1 MLTVLRRRFD
11 MAPNR
16 KRDPRSDEALV
27 GICNEGDARS
37 AADAFEAL
45 YLRHKDFVLRV
56 ALRFAPEVDTA
67 LDVLQDTFVQLLRQ
81 FPPSGEG
88 LRLTAKMTTLLYP
101 IARNAAIS
109 AQRKASGLPLA
120 REVAPDDLPAPPVR
134 ETDGI
139 GKLLAELPAGQREAL
154 TLRFVD
160 GLTLEEIAQA
170 LDIPLGTV
178 KSRLHLGIA
187 TLKSSP
193 LARELL
199 QMS

>member
-1 MLTVLRRRFD
+1 
-11 MAPNR
+11 
-16 KRDPRSDEALV
+16 
-27 GICNEGDARS
+27 
-37 AADAFEAL
+37 
-45 YLRHKDFVLRV
+45 
-56 ALRFAPEVDTA
+56 
-67 LDVLQDTFVQLLRQ
+67 
-81 FPPSGEG
+81 
-88 LRLTAKMTTLLYP
+88 MTTLLYP

-109 AQRKASGLPLA
+109 ARRKASGLPLA
-120 REVAPDDLPAPPVR
+120 GEVAPDDLPAPPVR

-139 GKLLAELPAGQREAL
+139 GRLLAGLPAGQREAL

-187 TLKSSP
+187 ALQSSP

-199 QMS
+199 E

>member
-1 MLTVLRRRFD
+1 MLDPLRRRFD

-16 KRDPRSDEALV
+16 KRDPRSDATLV
-27 GICNEGDARS
+27 GICNEGDAR
-37 AADAFEAL
+37 AAGDAFEAL
-45 YLRHKDFVLRV
+45 YRRHKDFVLRV
-56 ALRFAPEVDTA
+56 ALRFAPDVDTA
-67 LDVLQDTFVQLLRQ
+67 LDVLQDTFVQLLRR

-120 REVAPDDLPAPPVR
+120 GEVAPDDLPAPPAR
-134 ETDGI
+134 EADGI
-139 GKLLAELPAGQREAL
+139 GRLLAELPAGQREAL

-187 TLKSSP
+187 ALKSSP

-199 QMS
+199 E